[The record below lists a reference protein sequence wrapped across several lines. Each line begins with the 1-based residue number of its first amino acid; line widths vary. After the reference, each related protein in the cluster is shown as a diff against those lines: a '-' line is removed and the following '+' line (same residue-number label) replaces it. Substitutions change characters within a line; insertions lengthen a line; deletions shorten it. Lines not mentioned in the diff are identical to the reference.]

1 MSAAVLESHHLL
13 CWVDIDGWSVGR
25 DMADP
30 DLTEEQIA
38 AAMAR
43 ADRRVCLGSGRGFAL
58 PYRLEDALMSCT
70 PQGRCMVGWI
80 VSRGGRE
87 SWDVWLEVNTGL
99 VKRIPQAK
107 A

>member
-43 ADRRVCLGSGRGFAL
+43 ADRPSASVVTAASRCPIGSK
-58 PYRLEDALMSCT
+58 T
-70 PQGRCMVGWI
+70 HW
-80 VSRGGRE
+80 
-87 SWDVWLEVNTGL
+87 
-99 VKRIPQAK
+99 
-107 A
+107 